1 MNEKEKAEELF
12 QYAVVLQGSENAKK
26 EALNTAKA
34 IHALAPFQDG
44 KMKAR
49 SYWERV
55 IMYLTKK

>member
-12 QYAVVLQGSENAKK
+12 KYAVVLHGSENAKK
-26 EALNTAKA
+26 EALNTARA
-34 IHALAPFQDG
+34 THALAPFQDG

-55 IMYLTKK
+55 IEYLKKK